1 MHTWI
6 EHTAEQEL
14 QLEGE
19 SAEAVMAE
27 AGEALAGLLGEPEQG
42 PPVRREVTATA
53 PDLPALLAEWLNE
66 LVYLADKGFL
76 TERVVTLSLSVGPGE
91 NESHSHQVRATVE
104 GRPGMPRCLVKA
116 VTYHRLQL
124 EQEGVRWRGRVVLDV

>member
-19 SAEAVMAE
+19 SAEAVIAE
-27 AGEALAGLLGEPEQG
+27 AAEALAGLLGEPEQG

-76 TERVVTLSLSVGPGE
+76 TERVVTLSLSVGSGE
-91 NESHSHQVRATVE
+91 NENHSHQVRATVE
-104 GRPGMPRCLVKA
+104 GRPGTPRSLVKA

-124 EQEGVRWRGRVVLDV
+124 EQEGVRWWGRVVLDV